1 MYINHCGSFADRTEG
16 SQLCDKKYILIP
28 IVIFDIWQFLNK
40 LCNSLNNWHE
50 HFRVR
55 LNWKK
60 IKSENFFAHDL
71 RFKNAIS
78 NKNVHIYYKW
88 FC

>member
-50 HFRVR
+50 HFRVYGTII
-55 LNWKK
+55 LDYTIKLKK
-60 IKSENFFAHDL
+60 N
-71 RFKNAIS
+71 
-78 NKNVHIYYKW
+78 
-88 FC
+88 